1 MRSFWPPYLQSLND
15 CIFCFFLSYQLKLQ
29 GFGELIVYHLK
40 GLGNTFPTMYC
51 MPWKLWNCGRKTNKK
66 KTNTHLLGDYK
77 SRWSNDRNRSNDS
90 GSFSHR
96 FLLVFGLHIDL
107 LIYASV
113 VKKMVLSTPRCLR
126 ILSNLQTYYRNVPL
140 YRREHFLKPLPSST
154 ESISW
159 KKNVSE
165 TEICQSKQ
173 V

>member
-1 MRSFWPPYLQSLND
+1 MFFFTLPAETSGISGTYSISFERSWKH
-15 CIFCFFLSYQLKLQ
+15 LSKNVLHAL
-29 GFGELIVYHLK
+29 EIV
-40 GLGNTFPTMYC
+40 
-51 MPWKLWNCGRKTNKK
+51 KLWSQNKKRKTN
-66 KTNTHLLGDYK
+66 TQLLGDYK

-126 ILSNLQTYYRNVPL
+126 ILSNLQTYYQNVPL

-154 ESISW
+154 ESIRW